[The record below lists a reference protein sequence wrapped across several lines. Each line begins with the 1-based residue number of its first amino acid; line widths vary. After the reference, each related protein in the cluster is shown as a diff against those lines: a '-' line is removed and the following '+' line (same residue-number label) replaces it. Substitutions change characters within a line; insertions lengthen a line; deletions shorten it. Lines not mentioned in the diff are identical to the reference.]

1 VLCSWQPL
9 SYRVG
14 VIECPD
20 GYLLQHADLGE
31 DIEVG
36 EFVGLLV
43 GAERVAIGRFC
54 NKLAAG
60 VLVEYLQAAMMLAWS
75 EKG

>member
-1 VLCSWQPL
+1 
-9 SYRVG
+9 
-14 VIECPD
+14 
-20 GYLLQHADLGE
+20 LQHADLGE

-43 GAERVAIGRFC
+43 GAERIAIGRFC

-60 VLVEYLQAAMMLAWS
+60 VLVEYVQAPWC
-75 EKG
+75 

>member
-1 VLCSWQPL
+1 
-9 SYRVG
+9 
-14 VIECPD
+14 
-20 GYLLQHADLGE
+20 LQHADLGE

-60 VLVEYLQAAMMLAWS
+60 VLVEYFQAAMVLA
-75 EKG
+75 